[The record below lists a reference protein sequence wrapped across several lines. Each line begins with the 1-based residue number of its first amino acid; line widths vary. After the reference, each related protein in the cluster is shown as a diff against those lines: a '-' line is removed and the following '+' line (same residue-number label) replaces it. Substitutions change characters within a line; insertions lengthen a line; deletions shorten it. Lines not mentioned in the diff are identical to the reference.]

1 MKTSPL
7 VLTGAAVFALLT
19 FANCQAEEAGKQSVA
34 AKQAAKARDYSAR
47 QEKEGPADVGAGSST
62 AAAGQKDGDK
72 TSVLDGK
79 VVDKAAQ
86 DTGDSWK
93 KMDKVLGRF

>member
-7 VLTGAAVFALLT
+7 LMAGVAASVLLT
-19 FANCQAEEAGKQSVA
+19 VTVCQAEEPGKQSVA
-34 AKQAAKARDYSAR
+34 AKQAAKARDFSAR
-47 QEKEGPADVGAGSST
+47 QEKEGPADVAGASST

-72 TSVLDGK
+72 TPVLDSR

-93 KMDKVLGRF
+93 KMDKVLDRF